1 MLFST
6 VALLVLGFGLWEG
19 ATEQG
24 SHQEMLPAC
33 CELYFSVR
41 RILIFICKRS
51 PSRVVVLGLKR
62 LSKSDCGEAV
72 VASSHNGLS
81 SRVRARATISQYWIK
96 ATRAALWPGKVR
108 PGKEWREGG
117 RQQLGTKPRTRG
129 LFAANSG
136 QLSRSWYQHS
146 L

>member
-1 MLFST
+1 
-6 VALLVLGFGLWEG
+6 
-19 ATEQG
+19 
-24 SHQEMLPAC
+24 MLPAC

-51 PSRVVVLGLKR
+51 PSRVVVLGLER

-81 SRVRARATISQYWIK
+81 SRVRGRATISQYWIK

-117 RQQLGTKPRTRG
+117 RQQLGPYLVPG
-129 LFAANSG
+129 G
-136 QLSRSWYQHS
+136 YSWQTMGSHLHS
-146 L
+146 DWLPYLMLPTARWPHTVCQK